1 MQVFLDAPQD
11 FEHVCV
17 ISRTLEALGVRRCY
31 VHDTNRLIRPHYGK
45 SRTRRLKKVSA
56 GAFFRVGFERVED
69 PATFLCSL
77 PGRSIAT
84 VPDRRAIPLSTF
96 RFRADDVLVFGSEG
110 RGISP
115 EVLSLCDER
124 VTIPQQG
131 ATQSLNLGVAVGI
144 VLFETLRQRET
155 PDVTEPN

>member
-1 MQVFLDAPQD
+1 MKVFLDAPQD

-17 ISRTLEALGVRRCY
+17 ISRTLEALGVRRCH
-31 VHDTNRLIRPHYGK
+31 VHDTNGLIRPRYGK

-69 PATFLCSL
+69 PATFLASL
-77 PGRSIAT
+77 QGRKVAT
-84 VPDRRAIPLSTF
+84 VPDRRATPLTTF
-96 RFRADDVLVFGSEG
+96 RFSPDDLLVFGSEG

-144 VLFETLRQRET
+144 VLFEALRQRAS
-155 PDVTEPN
+155 PDPQEPG

>member
-17 ISRTLEALGVRRCY
+17 ISRTLEALGVRRCH
-31 VHDTNRLIRPHYGK
+31 VHDTNRLIRPRYGK

-69 PATFLCSL
+69 PATFLSSL
-77 PGRSIAT
+77 QGRKIGA
-84 VPDRRAIPLSTF
+84 VPDRRAIPLTTF
-96 RFRADDVLVFGSEG
+96 RFRPDDVLVFGSEG

-144 VLFETLRQRET
+144 VLFETLRQLET
-155 PDVTEPN
+155 PDAAEPK

>member
-17 ISRTLEALGVRRCY
+17 ISRTLEALGVRRCH

-69 PATFLCSL
+69 PATFLSSL

-84 VPDRRAIPLSTF
+84 VPDRRAIPLTTF
-96 RFRADDVLVFGSEG
+96 RFRPDDVLVFGSEG

-155 PDVTEPN
+155 LDAPEPN

>member
-31 VHDTNRLIRPHYGK
+31 VYDTNRLIRPHYGK

-69 PATFLCSL
+69 PVTFLCSL

-84 VPDRRAIPLSTF
+84 VPDRRASPLSTF

-144 VLFETLRQRET
+144 VLFETLRQRES
-155 PDVTEPN
+155 PDATEPD